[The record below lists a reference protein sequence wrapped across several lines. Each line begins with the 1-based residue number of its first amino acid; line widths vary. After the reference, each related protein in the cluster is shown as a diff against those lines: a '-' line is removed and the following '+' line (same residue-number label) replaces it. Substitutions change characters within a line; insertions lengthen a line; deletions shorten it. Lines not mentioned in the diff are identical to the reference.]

1 MVSVYGTLVSRD
13 PDTFKE
19 VNKKFSYINPSFV
32 GSIALA
38 WKQTPTGDESVAGV
52 MLPYNYQSYW
62 AWANAVFRGLNSL
75 SNNTYVDSLVGAVW
89 SLNEENAG

>member
-1 MVSVYGTLVSRD
+1 MVSVFGTLVSRD

-19 VNKKFSYINPSFV
+19 VNKKFSYINPSFLS
-32 GSIALA
+32 SIALP
-38 WKQTPTGDESVAGV
+38 WSNQPQPDDLITGV
-52 MLPYNYQSYW
+52 MLPYNYQTYW

-75 SNNTYVDSLVGAVW
+75 SNNTYVDSLIGASW